1 MTPQLHRLLR
11 DATHAQHVAINR
23 RALIEGL
30 TSPGFPMA
38 NYLALLRS
46 YAALY
51 REIEPAI
58 DHWLASEP
66 AAFSYSPRRKL
77 PWLLEDLAYFGVS
90 PLAALPPSVPRIDS
104 WGSLAGVLYAIEGS
118 TLGGQVISRSL
129 HSHLGVEKH
138 TGGRFF
144 FGYGDQT
151 RLMWDEFMAFAAMV
165 ATDQTSWSQARAA
178 SQACF
183 AMFGFALDNA
193 QQALA
198 EGRFEASVISQ

>member
-1 MTPQLHRLLR
+1 MTPELHRLLR

-23 RALIEGL
+23 HPLIEGL
-30 TSPGFPMA
+30 TRPGFPME

-58 DHWLASEP
+58 DRWLASEP
-66 AAFSYSPRRKL
+66 AGFSYSPRRKL
-77 PWLLEDLAYFGVS
+77 PWLLEDLAFFGLS
-90 PLAALPPSVPRIDS
+90 PLASLQPSVPGIDS
-104 WGSLAGVLYAIEGS
+104 WGNLAGVLYAIEGS

-129 HSHLGVEKH
+129 HSHLGVDKH
-138 TGGRFF
+138 SGGRFF

-151 RLMWDEFMAFAAMV
+151 RLMWDEFMAFAATA
-165 ATDQTSWSQARAA
+165 ATDEKSWSQARAA

-183 AMFGFALDNA
+183 AMFEHALDNA
-193 QQALA
+193 QQVLA
-198 EGRFEASVISQ
+198 EGRSEASVISR